1 MKKRTYLLVLIAIV
15 IITIYLFATGS
26 PILTKGIFGIPFGN
40 ILLWLVFISLH
51 LFFYKLNNKYQT
63 TELKIG
69 NGLHF
74 LAKFM
79 LGIALFWL
87 VIAYILAGNIELNFS
102 GASPTFIG
110 SAGASVL
117 HWNTIYLLTLSPF
130 ILSILYTI
138 IRFIETKK
146 NRT

>member
-1 MKKRTYLLVLIAIV
+1 MNKRTYLLVLMAIV

-26 PILTKGIFGIPFGN
+26 AILTIGIFGIPFGN
-40 ILLWLVFISLH
+40 ILLWLGFISLH

-63 TELKIG
+63 SELKIG
-69 NGLHF
+69 KGLHF
-74 LAKFM
+74 LAKFL
-79 LGIALFWL
+79 LGVAIFWL

-102 GASPTFIG
+102 GTSPTFFG
-110 SAGASVL
+110 SARASVV
-117 HWNTIYLLTLSPF
+117 HWNIIYLLTLSPF

-146 NRT
+146 NRS